1 MMENRKQVNFYRL
14 ALAEGKRFRMELS
27 DDYRLTGTGGGVFTW
42 LAPGL

>member
-27 DDYRLTGTGGGVFTW
+27 DDYRLDRNRRRGIYMACTG
-42 LAPGL
+42 L